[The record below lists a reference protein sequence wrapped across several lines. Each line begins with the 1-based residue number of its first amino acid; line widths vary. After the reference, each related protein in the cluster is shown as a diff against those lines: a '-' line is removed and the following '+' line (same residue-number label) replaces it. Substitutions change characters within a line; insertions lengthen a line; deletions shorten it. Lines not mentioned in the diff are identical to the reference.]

1 MDTSIQWRTRT
12 YKNGAQCQQV
22 PTYDDHCLRQVSWYR
37 GFAQKAGVRNAAK
50 AAAKSG
56 IPIKVALAI
65 FCRNAAEAVEAYM
78 KWELT
83 EREFRFGEWE
93 PDDSGY

>member
-1 MDTSIQWRTRT
+1 MDTRITWRTRT
-12 YKNGAQCQQV
+12 YKNGAAPQQV
-22 PTYDDHCLRQVSWYR
+22 PTYDDVALQRVSWYR

-56 IPIKVALAI
+56 VPIQVAVVM
-65 FCRNAAEAVEAYM
+65 FCKDAAQAVEAYM
-78 KWELT
+78 QWELS
-83 EREFRFGEWE
+83 ERGFRFSEWE